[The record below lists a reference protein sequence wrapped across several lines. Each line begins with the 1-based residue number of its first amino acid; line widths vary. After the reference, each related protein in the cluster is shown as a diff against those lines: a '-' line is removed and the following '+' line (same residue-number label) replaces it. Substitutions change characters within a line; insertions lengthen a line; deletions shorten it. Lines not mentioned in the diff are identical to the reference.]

1 MTIHTNQSQDAVIDD
16 ANRAVGNLQTLI
28 DRAAATQPRNASDE
42 RQDSSECYP
51 AQATW
56 KELFAPIVAKL
67 KHSLAQ
73 HKSNAKTYIG
83 SLVAV
88 MVVAIIPWPHR
99 VGCDVVCEPAVRR
112 YVSAPFDATLLSSN
126 VKAGQRVTA
135 GQVLA
140 VLDGGDLRAE
150 LAAKQ
155 AELLQAGQRQMAA
168 LASGDHSIAEN
179 ERLEVEQLK
188 QEIELLENRQE
199 KLEIRSPIDGV
210 VVTGDL
216 ERVAGAPLGV
226 GDSLFEIASLEQLIA
241 EVAVPESDITF
252 VDDSMN
258 VNIVL
263 DAAPA
268 LAQKTK
274 IQHVHLRSE
283 IRDNAS
289 VFVAEA
295 PMSNPDGLFRPG
307 MSGTAS
313 VHAGYQPL
321 GWILFHRPYDA
332 LRQSIGW

>member
-1 MTIHTNQSQDAVIDD
+1 MAIHTNQSQDGVIDN
-16 ANRAVGNLQTLI
+16 ANRTVGNLQSLI
-28 DRAAATQPRNASDE
+28 DRAASSQPCDASGDCP
-42 RQDSSECYP
+42 DSSDRHA

-56 KELFAPIVAKL
+56 KELLEPIVAKL
-67 KHSLAQ
+67 KHTVTQ

-83 SLVAV
+83 TLAAV
-88 MVVAIIPWPHR
+88 MVVGMIPWPHR

-150 LAAKQ
+150 LAAKR
-155 AELLQAGQRQMAA
+155 AELSQAGQRQMAA

-179 ERLEVEQLK
+179 ERLEVEQLRL
-188 QEIELLENRQE
+188 EIKLLESRQE
-199 KLEIRSPIDGV
+199 KLEVRSPIDGV
-210 VVTGDL
+210 VISGDL

-241 EVAVPESDITF
+241 EVAVPESDIAF
-252 VDDSMN
+252 VDQSMS

-263 DAAPA
+263 DAAPG
-268 LAQKTK
+268 LAQQTE

-307 MSGTAS
+307 MNGAAS
-313 VHAGYQPL
+313 VRAGYQPL